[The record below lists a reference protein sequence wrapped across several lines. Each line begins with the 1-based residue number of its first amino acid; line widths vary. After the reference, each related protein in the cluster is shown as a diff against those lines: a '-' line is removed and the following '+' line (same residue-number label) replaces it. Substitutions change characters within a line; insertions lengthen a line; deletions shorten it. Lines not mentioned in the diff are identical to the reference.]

1 MSTIDIDVA
10 TGKPLSPRE
19 QRKREAA
26 EQAGKRKGQRRREA
40 SKLSKA
46 LWKFKREIA
55 WIGFFS
61 LIANALLISPAIYNL
76 QVYDRVMVYHN
87 EITLIVL
94 TGILLMLFGFM
105 ATSEWLRSR
114 LMVRMG
120 IRFDEALNSAVFKAT
135 FDSYLRRPGLRTVEA
150 FNDLTQVRQFITG
163 PGLYAIFDIPW
174 APLYMAVLFLM
185 HPVLGWTSVFFAV
198 LNTLVA
204 VIGQRNSAERT
215 QKAQDLNND
224 QSMFLQSKL
233 RNIEI
238 VESLGMVD
246 ALRARWLK
254 LYDAQARANDQLKHS
269 MHYFQAAM
277 KFLGQIQSS
286 LILGV
291 AAVLMIER
299 ELTMGAMVAA
309 NMIMGQATRPFSMI
323 AGTWQGFLQARHAYR
338 RLEALLE
345 ETLERSG
352 AHKANQLQGDI
363 VVRDFS
369 AFADG
374 RDKPILDRLSFE
386 VRPGEV
392 MAVVGPSGAGKSTLV
407 RALLGIWGETEGEI
421 SIDNV
426 RLEDWDRENLGG
438 FFGYLPQNVELFD
451 AKVSENIARM
461 GEVDSDAVV
470 EAAKKAG
477 LHDIILRLPQG
488 YDTPLG
494 EQGGV
499 LSGGQ
504 RQRLGLARALYGNPR
519 IVVLDEPNAN
529 LDDAGEAALS
539 QAIAQLKEAKCTVVM
554 VLHQRNLLSRA
565 DSILAIDQGRI
576 VFRGSPS
583 ELAALKKPN

>member
-10 TGKPLSPRE
+10 TGKPLTARE
-19 QRKREAA
+19 QKKREAKEA
-26 EQAGKRKGQRRREA
+26 ARKQSEKHGEA
-40 SKLSKA
+40 SRLSKA

-61 LIANALLISPAIYNL
+61 LIANALLIAPAIYNL

-87 EITLIVL
+87 EVTLVVL
-94 TGILLMLFGFM
+94 TAVLVMLFGF
-105 ATSEWLRSR
+105 AAISEWLRSR

-120 IRFDEALNSAVFKAT
+120 IRFDEHLNSAVFKAS
-135 FDSYLRRPGLRTVEA
+135 FDAYLRKPGIRTLEA
-150 FNDLTQVRQFITG
+150 FNDLTHVRQFLTG
-163 PGLYAIFDIPW
+163 PGLYAIFDMPW
-174 APLYMAVLFLM
+174 APLYITILFVM
-185 HPVLGWTSVFFAV
+185 HPFLGWTAIFFAV

-204 VIGQRNSAERT
+204 VIGQRHSAEMT
-215 QKAQDLNND
+215 QAAQDLNAD

-238 VESLGMVD
+238 VESLGMVG
-246 ALRARWLK
+246 ALRERWGG
-254 LYDAQARANDQLKHS
+254 LYERQAQAHAKLQHVG
-269 MHYFQAAM
+269 HYFAAVM
-277 KFLGQIQSS
+277 KFLGQIQGS

-291 AAVLMIER
+291 AAILMIER
-299 ELTMGAMVAA
+299 ELTMGGMAAA
-309 NMIMGQATRPFSMI
+309 NILMGQATRPFGMI
-323 AGTWQGFLQARHAYR
+323 AGSWRGFLQARHAYH
-338 RLEALLE
+338 RLEAVLE
-345 ETLERSG
+345 EGIERGGSHR
-352 AHKANQLQGDI
+352 AEQLRGDI
-363 VVRDFS
+363 VVREFS
-369 AFADG
+369 AYADG
-374 RDKPILDRLSFE
+374 REKPILDRLDFE

-392 MAVVGPSGAGKSTLV
+392 MAIVGPSGAGKSTLV
-407 RALLGIWGETEGEI
+407 RALLGIWSDTEGEI

-426 RLEDWDRENLGG
+426 RIETWDRENLGG

-461 GEVDSDAVV
+461 GEVDADAVV
-470 EAAKKAG
+470 EASKKAG

-539 QAIAQLKEAKCTVVM
+539 QAIGQLKEAGCTVVM

-565 DSILAIDQGRI
+565 DTIMAIDQGRI
-576 VFRGSPS
+576 VFRGSPA
-583 ELAALKKPN
+583 ELAALRKPG

>member
-10 TGKPLSPRE
+10 TGKPLTARE
-19 QRKREAA
+19 QKKREAKEA
-26 EQAGKRKGQRRREA
+26 ARKQSEKHGEA
-40 SKLSKA
+40 SRLSKA

-61 LIANALLISPAIYNL
+61 LIANALLIAPAIYNL

-87 EITLIVL
+87 EVTLVVL
-94 TGILLMLFGFM
+94 TAVLVMLFGF
-105 ATSEWLRSR
+105 AAISEWLRSR

-120 IRFDEALNSAVFKAT
+120 IRFDEHLNSAVFKAS
-135 FDSYLRRPGLRTVEA
+135 FDAYLRKPGIRTLEA
-150 FNDLTQVRQFITG
+150 FNDLTHVRQFLTG
-163 PGLYAIFDIPW
+163 PGLYAIFDMPW
-174 APLYMAVLFLM
+174 APLYITILFVM
-185 HPVLGWTSVFFAV
+185 HPFLGWTAIFFAV

-204 VIGQRNSAERT
+204 VIGQRHSAEMT
-215 QKAQDLNND
+215 QAAQDLNAD

-238 VESLGMVD
+238 VESLGMVG
-246 ALRARWLK
+246 ALRERWGG
-254 LYDAQARANDQLKHS
+254 LYERQAQAHAKLQHVG
-269 MHYFQAAM
+269 HYFAAVM
-277 KFLGQIQSS
+277 KFLGQIQGS

-291 AAVLMIER
+291 AAILMIER
-299 ELTMGAMVAA
+299 ELTMGGMAAA
-309 NMIMGQATRPFSMI
+309 NILMGQATRPFGMI
-323 AGTWQGFLQARHAYR
+323 AGSWRGFLQARHAYH
-338 RLEALLE
+338 RLEAVLE
-345 ETLERSG
+345 EGIERGGSHR
-352 AHKANQLQGDI
+352 AEQLRGDI
-363 VVRDFS
+363 VVREFS
-369 AFADG
+369 AYADG
-374 RDKPILDRLSFE
+374 REKPILDRLDFE
-386 VRPGEV
+386 VR
-392 MAVVGPSGAGKSTLV
+392 T
-407 RALLGIWGETEGEI
+407 
-421 SIDNV
+421 
-426 RLEDWDRENLGG
+426 WDRENLGG

-461 GEVDSDAVV
+461 GEVDADAVV
-470 EAAKKAG
+470 EASKKAG

-539 QAIAQLKEAKCTVVM
+539 QAIGQLKEAGCTVVM

-565 DSILAIDQGRI
+565 DTIMAIDQGRI
-576 VFRGSPS
+576 VFRGSPA
-583 ELAALKKPN
+583 ELAALRKPG